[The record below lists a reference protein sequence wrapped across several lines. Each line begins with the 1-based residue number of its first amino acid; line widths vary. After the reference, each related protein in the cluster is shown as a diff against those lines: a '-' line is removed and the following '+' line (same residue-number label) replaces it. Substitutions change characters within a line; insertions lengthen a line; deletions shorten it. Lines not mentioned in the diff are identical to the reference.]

1 MEVGGDPV
9 GSTDPE
15 WILWGPQILRCS
27 RIYIPA
33 PIRHVKMPL
42 YPTLGVQHQNHA
54 CSGRSAPGCSHSGRS
69 APELCSVLA
78 FERQTDAPPGCDFSS
93 TVFDSVFEFFVYFV
107 TPHDHE
113 PKKT

>member
-1 MEVGGDPV
+1 M
-9 GSTDPE
+9 
-15 WILWGPQILRCS
+15 
-27 RIYIPA
+27 
-33 PIRHVKMPL
+33 PI
-42 YPTLGVQHQNHA
+42 LGVQRPFAAISGVERQNHA
-54 CSGRSAPGCSHSGRS
+54 CSGRSVPGCSHSGRS

-93 TVFDSVFEFFVYFV
+93 AVFFFYSVFNFYIYFV